1 MNISTQQ
8 GFWSKKVNSFF
19 VRSWGGWEVGG
30 PQGHLCTS
38 RGLANALARY
48 WRDRESALLH
58 WVGKESLRAF
68 RCCVIFR
75 CSPWLSH
82 SISLALTKH
91 SESWTY
97 NTTMLL
103 SMFSL
108 PMLFLLCYCNFIMG
122 NNGFWCFS
130 TDNEILFCFCCA
142 VSFQPDFQDCF
153 VRQWLTVQ
161 SSMSR

>member
-1 MNISTQQ
+1 MLAWIFQHNKA
-8 GFWSKKVNSFF
+8 FEAKKWIFFF

-38 RGLANALARY
+38 RGLANVLARY

-58 WVGKESLRAF
+58 WVGKESLRGF

-82 SISLALTKH
+82 SISLSLTKY

-108 PMLFLLCYCNFIMG
+108 LMLFLLCYCSFIMST
-122 NNGFWCFS
+122 NGFWCCS
-130 TDNEILFCFCCA
+130 TDRNRILFLLCC
-142 VSFQPDFQDCF
+142 
-153 VRQWLTVQ
+153 
-161 SSMSR
+161 